1 MEGHRAERVAEALRG
16 ELEELICCELEDPR
30 VKVESVTEVR
40 VSPDSRKALVLV
52 RLAGDAEAAA
62 SLAALDRAKPFLKKQ
77 LAERLDLFRLPD
89 LTFESDL
96 GEGLAPRAAQ
106 LLKRIR
112 KGRPK
117 G

>member
-52 RLAGDAEAAA
+52 RLAANADSDATLEAL
-62 SLAALDRAKPFLKKQ
+62 SHAKSFLKKQ
-77 LAERLDLFRLPD
+77 LAERLDLFRMPELS
-89 LTFESDL
+89 FESDL
-96 GEGLAPRAAQ
+96 GEGLAPRAAH
-106 LLKRIR
+106 LLKRIK

-117 G
+117 S